1 MAGKAITKKTE
12 KIEQDLV
19 VEQDLS
25 TEVDTQDL
33 LRKIEELQ
41 KQLDQSKKEE
51 KSEAKKIPDD
61 LEIEIEVGLNSSL
74 SFFDEKG
81 RIFYNAEFDGMG
93 NTDTISL
100 AELKKIR
107 SASGK
112 SKYLTR
118 GFFLIKGDPSGEYTF
133 EQVIKELRLT
143 PYYSGKLNFGNMEEV
158 MVKGSAKTFVDG
170 INEIKDKK
178 SEMLYVMVD
187 KFKSL
192 YDQGLIKDVDKV
204 NQMKYIVKKENGNVD
219 LFD

>member
-1 MAGKAITKKTE
+1 MATKTSTKKTE

-19 VEQDLS
+19 VE
-25 TEVDTQDL
+25 TVDTQDL
-33 LRKIEELQ
+33 LKKIEELQ
-41 KQLDQSKKEE
+41 KQLEQSKKEE
-51 KSEAKKIPDD
+51 KAEAKKLPDD

-93 NTDTISL
+93 DTDTITL
-100 AELKKIR
+100 GELKKIR

-112 SKYLTR
+112 GKYLTR

-158 MVKGSAKTFVDG
+158 MTKSSAKVFIDG

-192 YDQGLIKDVDKV
+192 YDQGLVKDVDKV